1 MSLADASDLTT
12 HSHADDHG
20 AEITGAG
27 WVYTI
32 VALLVV
38 LWGTSIALF
47 GIPGLYIP
55 AVGAVPVI
63 FLALVL
69 ISRG

>member
-1 MSLADASDLTT
+1 MASYEPTSTKTL
-12 HSHADDHG
+12 
-20 AEITGAG
+20 
-27 WVYTI
+27 
-32 VALLVV
+32 VAIYALVLLIVV

-55 AVGAVPVI
+55 AVCAVPVI
-63 FLALVL
+63 GIILLM